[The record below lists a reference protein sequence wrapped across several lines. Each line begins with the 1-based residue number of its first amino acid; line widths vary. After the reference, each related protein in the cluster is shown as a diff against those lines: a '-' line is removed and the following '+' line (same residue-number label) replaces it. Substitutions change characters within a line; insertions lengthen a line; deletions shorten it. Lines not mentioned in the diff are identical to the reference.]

1 MNKAE
6 LVEALA
12 VHFDGNKA
20 EATRALNAV
29 LQIIIY
35 NTATEDSVTILG
47 FGAFEKT
54 NRPARVVHDPRTG
67 ERHWVKALATPR
79 FRPGSEF
86 KAYVS
91 GAKKVPK
98 PPRKKSAKTATRPS
112 ATGETQPPPA
122 GSAPAST
129 GTATVTAPAAP
140 TPSADTAAQEAA
152 EAKRKAE
159 AEKKAAADNKAKAA
173 AVKKRKA
180 AAAAEAQRERRAE

>member
-1 MNKAE
+1 MNKGE

-29 LQIIIY
+29 LQTIIY
-35 NTATEDSVTILG
+35 KTTTEGSVSILG

-54 NRPARVVHDPRTG
+54 TRPARIVQDPRTG
-67 ERHWVKALATPR
+67 ERHRVKALATPK

-98 PPRKKSAKTATRPS
+98 PPRKKAAKTPPS
-112 ATGETQPPPA
+112 AT
-122 GSAPAST
+122 
-129 GTATVTAPAAP
+129 AP
-140 TPSADTAAQEAA
+140 TTAQANKTQL
-152 EAKRKAE
+152 KA
-159 AEKKAAADNKAKAA
+159 
-173 AVKKRKA
+173 V
-180 AAAAEAQRERRAE
+180 RE

>member
-12 VHFDGNKA
+12 AAHFDGNKA

-29 LQIIIY
+29 LQTIIY
-35 NTATEDSVTILG
+35 KTATEDSVTLLG

-54 NRPARVVHDPRTG
+54 IRPARVVQDPRTG
-67 ERHWVKALATPR
+67 ERHRVKALATPK

-98 PPRKKSAKTATRPS
+98 PPRKKAAKKPAGPAATS
-112 ATGETQPPPA
+112 KTQPPPA
-122 GSAPAST
+122 A
-129 GTATVTAPAAP
+129 ATP
-140 TPSADTAAQEAA
+140 TEPENTQG
-152 EAKRKAE
+152 
-159 AEKKAAADNKAKAA
+159 
-173 AVKKRKA
+173 
-180 AAAAEAQRERRAE
+180 

>member
-29 LQIIIY
+29 LQTIIY
-35 NTATEDSVTILG
+35 KTATEDSVTILG

-54 NRPARVVHDPRTG
+54 IRPARVVKDPRTG
-67 ERHWVKALATPR
+67 ERHRVKALATPR

-91 GAKKVPK
+91 GAKKVPRL
-98 PPRKKSAKTATRPS
+98 RKKPAKTPARPAAVS
-112 ATGETQPPPA
+112 ETTQPLPA
-122 GSAPAST
+122 GS
-129 GTATVTAPAAP
+129 
-140 TPSADTAAQEAA
+140 TPPES
-152 EAKRKAE
+152 
-159 AEKKAAADNKAKAA
+159 
-173 AVKKRKA
+173 
-180 AAAAEAQRERRAE
+180 

>member
-12 VHFDGNKA
+12 VHFNGNKA

-29 LQIIIY
+29 VQTIIY
-35 NTATEDSVTILG
+35 KTATEDSVTILG

-54 NRPARVVHDPRTG
+54 VRPARVVQDPRTG
-67 ERHWVKALATPR
+67 ERHRVKALATPK

-98 PPRKKSAKTATRPS
+98 PP
-112 ATGETQPPPA
+112 G
-122 GSAPAST
+122 
-129 GTATVTAPAAP
+129 
-140 TPSADTAAQEAA
+140 
-152 EAKRKAE
+152 
-159 AEKKAAADNKAKAA
+159 KKAP
-173 AVKKRKA
+173 KKPFKPNVTKKTQSPPGA
-180 AAAAEAQRERRAE
+180 SCCGS